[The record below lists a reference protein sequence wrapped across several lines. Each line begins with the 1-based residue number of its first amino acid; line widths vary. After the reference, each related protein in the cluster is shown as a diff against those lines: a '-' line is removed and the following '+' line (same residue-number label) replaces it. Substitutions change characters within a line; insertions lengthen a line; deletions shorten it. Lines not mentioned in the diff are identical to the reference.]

1 MNEQHPQKRAVGI
14 FPQSDPAAAGK
25 KIPKKQILHIP
36 SLEADITIRS
46 LSYEEIVECTNIDD
60 SADKNRSDKYCIYL
74 SVVSP
79 DLKQAAREIMES
91 ESGLPADQRSLLEP
105 LDIVDLFDM
114 GEVTEIAMKVMEL
127 SGVLNNR
134 KVTVVE
140 QLKN

>member
-1 MNEQHPQKRAVGI
+1 MNSTPKSALSEFSRRAI
-14 FPQSDPAAAGK
+14 QRLQGK
-25 KIPKKQILHIP
+25 KIAKKQILDIP
-36 SLEADITIRS
+36 SLEADFTIRS

-79 DLKQAAREIMES
+79 DLKQAAREIMEA

-134 KVTVVE
+134 
-140 QLKN
+140 

>member
-1 MNEQHPQKRAVGI
+1 MNSTPKSALSEFSRRAI
-14 FPQSDPAAAGK
+14 QRLQAK

-60 SADKNRSDKYCIYL
+60 SADKNRSDKYCMYL

-79 DLKQAAREIMES
+79 DLKQAAKEIMES

>member
-1 MNEQHPQKRAVGI
+1 M
-14 FPQSDPAAAGK
+14 
-25 KIPKKQILHIP
+25 
-36 SLEADITIRS
+36 
-46 LSYEEIVECTNIDD
+46 ECTNIDD

-79 DLKQAAREIMES
+79 DLKQAAKEIMES

>member
-1 MNEQHPQKRAVGI
+1 M
-14 FPQSDPAAAGK
+14 
-25 KIPKKQILHIP
+25 HIP

-79 DLKQAAREIMES
+79 DLKQAAREIMEA

>member
-14 FPQSDPAAAGK
+14 FPQGDPAAAGK
-25 KIPKKQILHIP
+25 KNP
-36 SLEADITIRS
+36 
-46 LSYEEIVECTNIDD
+46 Y
-60 SADKNRSDKYCIYL
+60 
-74 SVVSP
+74 
-79 DLKQAAREIMES
+79 LKQAAREIMEA

>member
-1 MNEQHPQKRAVGI
+1 MNST
-14 FPQSDPAAAGK
+14 PQSALSEFSRRAIQRLQAK

-79 DLKQAAREIMES
+79 DLKQAAKEIMES

-114 GEVTEIAMKVMEL
+114 GEVTEIAMKVMEP

-134 KVTVVE
+134 KVTVVD
-140 QLKN
+140 QLNN